1 MLPHKPFLGTNPAVV
16 PISNSEIGTFKD
28 CKRKW
33 YLSYYLGLGAEQPYT
48 GALAF
53 GTRIHRALELLYKTG
68 EDPIEVWADLIQ
80 IQQDAM
86 IEKGLNVDDL
96 VKESELGRIMLEG
109 YLQWV
114 EETGADSDIDI
125 ISTEEILAA
134 PLFDG
139 QVELKGKL
147 DIRAR
152 RRVDGARFSL
162 DFKSVTSYDL
172 YTKTAHMA
180 EQLKTYQLLD
190 MLNNPDGERID
201 GGRYRLLKKVKRTS
215 TAKPPFYWDF
225 DVRHNKKTLDAFW
238 RQLHGVIRQM
248 LDLRSQLD
256 GGADP
261 TQVAYPSPSADCS
274 WKCPFY
280 TACPMFD
287 DGSAVVDYVQDN
299 FTQYDPYERYKE
311 ENE

>member
-1 MLPHKPFLGTNPAVV
+1 MLPHKPFLGTTPAVV